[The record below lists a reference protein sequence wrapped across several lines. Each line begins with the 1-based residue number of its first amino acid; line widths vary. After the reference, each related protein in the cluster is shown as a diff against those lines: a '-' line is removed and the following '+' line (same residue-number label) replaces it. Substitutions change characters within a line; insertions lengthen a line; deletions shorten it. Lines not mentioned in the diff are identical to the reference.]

1 VRSAIYTG
9 TLIHARRTP
18 AEHVF
23 RYPVCFYAI
32 DLDEIPELDRR
43 LRLFSYNKPGVVTLR
58 DSDHLGDPERP
69 VAENIRAHLEERGIA
84 AADARITMLTN
95 LRVAGYVFNPV
106 TFFYVHGPGGELRC
120 ILAEVSNTFG
130 ERLPYL
136 LTDAER
142 IEPLNGEHAFR
153 HDKRMHVSPF
163 FPMDQEYI
171 FRMGEPGE
179 TLDIRMDV
187 LQDGER
193 PFWAQLTGTRQHLD
207 DRALARALA
216 RYPLMPLQVIS
227 LIHVE
232 ALRLWRKRVPF
243 HRKPKFVPSEGS
255 VTTAPDAAGAGGV
268 ARDRGLRPIP
278 EAGRSP
284 FTPVAKALAMRGLR
298 NPSGGWFELA
308 MPDGSVH
315 RMGSPAN
322 GPRFARVTVTGKD
335 FFRRIARRGRVGF
348 GEAYQAGDWTAD
360 DLPAF
365 LEILALTAEDVRR
378 RPPASLVP
386 AAIAKRPRLP
396 NPADLV
402 RARRD
407 VRYHYDL
414 GNDLYEA
421 FLDPSMT
428 YSCAYFEHE
437 GQSLEDAQQAKYRR
451 LCEKL
456 RIGPEHHVL
465 EVGCGWGGF
474 AMHAARERGCR
485 VTGITLST
493 EQAAEARRRVDEAG
507 LSDRIDIVICD
518 YRQMQGAYDRIVSI
532 EMIEAVGYDGLTTY
546 FANLDR
552 LLAPGGVI
560 GIQAITVPDQRLE
573 RYRRGT
579 DWIREYIF
587 PGAFCPPLASMV
599 DAMRTSS
606 ELQVE
611 GIENIGIHYADTLRL
626 WRERFMGNADRVREL
641 GFTDEFIRT
650 WEFYLAFCEA
660 GFRTR
665 ALGDLQMV
673 ISRPY
678 NAALPTTPEPRLSL

>member
-9 TLIHARRTP
+9 TLVHARSEP
-18 AEHVF
+18 ENHVF

-43 LRLFSYNKPGVVTLR
+43 LRLFSYNRPGVVTLR
-58 DSDHLGDPERP
+58 DSDHLGDPQRP
-69 VAENIRAHLEERGIA
+69 VADNIREYLGERGVQA
-84 AADARITMLTN
+84 HDARITMLTN

-106 TFFYVHGPGGELRC
+106 SFFYVHGPDGELRC

-136 LTDAER
+136 LTDEQR
-142 IEPLNGEHAFR
+142 IASLAGEHAFQ

-163 FPMDQEYI
+163 FPLDQDYV
-171 FRMGEPGE
+171 FRMGEPGD
-179 TLDIRMDV
+179 TVDIRMDV
-187 LQDGER
+187 LQDGRR
-193 PFWAQLTGTRQHLD
+193 PFWATLSGTRHD
-207 DRALARALA
+207 MTDRELARALA

-243 HRKPKFVPSEGS
+243 HKKPRFVPSEGS
-255 VTTAPDAAGAGGV
+255 VAAAGDHSATERTRGV
-268 ARDRGLRPIP
+268 RPIPASGRSPLTPVVKALALRGLR
-278 EAGRSP
+278 R
-284 FTPVAKALAMRGLR
+284 PV
-298 NPSGGWFELA
+298 GGWFEVE

-315 RMGSPAN
+315 RMGSAAN
-322 GPRFARVTVTGKD
+322 GPRHARVKVTGKD

-348 GEAYQAGDWTAD
+348 GEAYQAGDWTTD

-378 RPPASLVP
+378 RPPQSLVP
-386 AAIAKRPRLP
+386 AAISKRPRLP
-396 NPADLV
+396 NPADLI

-407 VRYHYDL
+407 VQYHYDL
-414 GNDLYEA
+414 GNDLYEV

-437 GQSLEDAQQAKYRR
+437 GQPLEDAQQAKYRR

-485 VTGITLST
+485 VTGITLSV
-493 EQAAEARRRVDEAG
+493 EQAEEARRRVEQAG
-507 LSDRIDIVICD
+507 LSDRIDIVIQD
-518 YRQMQGAYDRIVSI
+518 YREMQGTYDRIVSI
-532 EMIEAVGYDGLTTY
+532 EMIEAVGYDGLRTY
-546 FANLDR
+546 FSNLDR

-611 GIENIGIHYADTLRL
+611 GIENIGIHYAETLRL
-626 WRERFMGNADRVREL
+626 WREQFMARADDVRDL
-641 GFTDEFIRT
+641 GFKDEFIRT

-678 NAALPTTPEPRLSL
+678 NGTLPRWPEERLSL

>member
-1 VRSAIYTG
+1 VVRSAIYTG

-43 LRLFSYNKPGVVTLR
+43 LRLFGYNRPGLVTLR
-58 DSDHLGDPERP
+58 DSDHLGDPQQPLAR
-69 VAENIRAHLEERGIA
+69 NIRQHLEERGIPA
-84 AADARITMLTN
+84 SDARITMLTN

-106 TFFYVHGPGGELRC
+106 TFFYVHGPDGDLRC
-120 ILAEVSNTFG
+120 VLAEVSNTFG

-136 LTDAER
+136 LGDEQR
-142 IEPLNGEHAFR
+142 IAPLADEHAFR

-163 FPMDQEYI
+163 FPLDQDYV
-171 FRMGEPGE
+171 FRMGELGD
-179 TLDIRMDV
+179 TLTIRMDV

-193 PFWAQLTGTRQHLD
+193 PFWAQLTGTRRD
-207 DRALARALA
+207 MTDRQLTRALA

-232 ALRLWRKRVPF
+232 ALRLWRKRVPL
-243 HRKPKFVPSEGS
+243 HRKPDFVPSEGS
-255 VTTAPDAAGAGGV
+255 VAHADVPDGA
-268 ARDRGLRPIP
+268 RTRGLRPVGP
-278 EAGRSP
+278 TGR
-284 FTPVAKALAMRGLR
+284 TPLAPVVRALAMRGLR
-298 NPSGGWFELA
+298 HPVGGWFEVE
-308 MPDGSVH
+308 MPDGTVH
-315 RMGSPAN
+315 RMGSPAS
-322 GPRFARVTVTGKD
+322 GSRHARIRVHGKD

-348 GEAYQAGDWTAD
+348 GEAYQAGDWTTD

-378 RPPASLVP
+378 RPPASLMP
-386 AAIAKRPRLP
+386 AAISRRPRLP
-396 NPADLV
+396 NPAGLI

-414 GNDLYEA
+414 GNDLYRV

-437 GQSLEDAQQAKYRR
+437 GQPLEDAQQAKYRR

-456 RIGPEHHVL
+456 RIGPDHHVL

-474 AMHAARERGCR
+474 AIHAARERGCR
-485 VTGITLST
+485 VTGITLSL
-493 EQAAEARRRVDEAG
+493 EQAEEARRRVEQAG
-507 LSDRIDIVICD
+507 VADRVDIVIED
-518 YRQMQGAYDRIVSI
+518 YREMQGTYDRIVSI
-532 EMIEAVGYDGLTTY
+532 EMIEAVGYDGLPTY
-546 FANLDR
+546 FASLDR

-611 GIENIGIHYADTLRL
+611 GVENIGIHYADTLRI
-626 WRERFMGNADRVREL
+626 WRENFMSRADEVRDL
-641 GFTDEFIRT
+641 RFTDEFIRT

-678 NAALPTTPEPRLSL
+678 NGALPRWPEERLAL

>member
-1 VRSAIYTG
+1 VVRSAIYTG

-43 LRLFSYNKPGVVTLR
+43 LRLFGYNRPGLVTLR
-58 DSDHLGDPERP
+58 DSDHLGDPRQP
-69 VAENIRAHLEERGIA
+69 LARNIRQHLEERGIPA
-84 AADARITMLTN
+84 SDARITMLTN

-106 TFFYVHGPGGELRC
+106 TFFYVHGPDGGLRC
-120 ILAEVSNTFG
+120 VLAEVSNTFG

-136 LTDAER
+136 LGDEQR
-142 IEPLNGEHAFR
+142 IAPLADEHAFR
-153 HDKRMHVSPF
+153 HEKRMHVSPF
-163 FPMDQEYI
+163 FPLDQDYV
-171 FRMGEPGE
+171 FRMGEPGD
-179 TLDIRMDV
+179 TLTIRMDV

-193 PFWAQLTGTRQHLD
+193 PFWALLTGERHDMTDRQ
-207 DRALARALA
+207 LARALA

-243 HRKPKFVPSEGS
+243 HRKPDFVPSEGS
-255 VTTAPDAAGAGGV
+255 VAHADVPAGA
-268 ARDRGLRPIP
+268 RTRGLRPVEP
-278 EAGRSP
+278 TGR
-284 FTPVAKALAMRGLR
+284 TPLAPVVRALAMRGLR
-298 NPSGGWFELA
+298 HPVGGWFEVE
-308 MPDGSVH
+308 MPDGTVH
-315 RMGSPAN
+315 RMGSPAS
-322 GPRFARVTVTGKD
+322 GSRHARIRVHGKD

-348 GEAYQAGDWTAD
+348 GEAYQAGDWTTD

-386 AAIAKRPRLP
+386 AAISRRPRLP
-396 NPADLV
+396 NPADLI

-414 GNDLYEA
+414 GNDLYRV

-428 YSCAYFEHE
+428 YSCAYFEHD
-437 GQSLEDAQQAKYRR
+437 GQPLEAAQQAKYRR

-456 RIGPEHHVL
+456 RIGPDHHVL

-474 AMHAARERGCR
+474 AIHAARERGCR
-485 VTGITLST
+485 VTGITLSL
-493 EQAAEARRRVDEAG
+493 EQAEEARRRVEQAG
-507 LSDRIDIVICD
+507 VADRVDIVIED
-518 YRQMQGAYDRIVSI
+518 YREMQGTYDRIVSI
-532 EMIEAVGYDGLTTY
+532 EMIEAVGYDGLPTY

-611 GIENIGIHYADTLRL
+611 GVENIGIHYADTLRI
-626 WRERFMGNADRVREL
+626 WRENFMSRSDEVRDL

-665 ALGDLQMV
+665 ALGDLQVV

-678 NAALPTTPEPRLSL
+678 NGALPQWPEERLAI

>member
-1 VRSAIYTG
+1 MRSGIYSG
-9 TLIHARRTP
+9 TLVHARRTP

-32 DLDEIPELDRR
+32 DLDEIVDLDRS
-43 LRLFSYNKPGVVTLR
+43 LRLFSYNHAGVVTLR
-58 DSDHLGDPERP
+58 DSDHIGDSRRP
-69 VAENIRAHLEERGIA
+69 IGENIRAHLEEHGIPA
-84 AADARITMLTN
+84 HDARITMITN

-106 TFFYVHGPGGELRC
+106 SFFYVHGPDGDLRC
-120 ILAEVSNTFG
+120 VLAEVSNTFG

-136 LTDAER
+136 LTDEQR
-142 IEPLNGEHAFR
+142 IAPLKDEHAFR

-163 FPMDQEYI
+163 FPLDQEYV

-193 PFWAQLTGTRQHLD
+193 PFWATLTGTRHD
-207 DRALARALA
+207 FTDRELARALA

-243 HRKPKFVPSEGS
+243 HKKPKFIPSEGS
-255 VTTAPDAAGAGGV
+255 VATVDDGGGK
-268 ARDRGLRPIP
+268 ARRTRGLRPIP
-278 EAGRSP
+278 
-284 FTPVAKALAMRGLR
+284 PVRRAPLAPVVKALALRGLR
-298 NPSGGWFELA
+298 RPVGGFIEVE
-308 MPDGSVH
+308 MPDGTVH
-315 RMGSPAN
+315 HLGSPAS
-322 GPRFARVTVTGKD
+322 GSRRARIRVTGKD
-335 FFRRIARRGRVGF
+335 FFRRIASRGRVGF
-348 GEAYQAGDWTAD
+348 GEAYQAGDWITD
-360 DLPAF
+360 DLVPF

-386 AAIAKRPRLP
+386 AAIARRPRLP
-396 NPADLV
+396 NPADLL

-414 GNDLYEA
+414 GNDLYEV

-437 GQSLEDAQQAKYRR
+437 GQSLDDAQQAKYRR

-493 EQAAEARRRVDEAG
+493 EQAAEARRRIAEAG
-507 LSDRIDIVICD
+507 LQDRIEIVIQD
-518 YRQMQGAYDRIVSI
+518 YREMQGTYDRIVSI
-532 EMIEAVGYDGLTTY
+532 EMIEAVGYDGLKTY

-599 DAMRTSS
+599 EAMRTSS

-626 WRERFMGNADRVREL
+626 WRERFMSRADEVRDL

-673 ISRPY
+673 ISRAY
-678 NAALPTTPEPRLSL
+678 NGALPQWPEERLSL

>member
-1 VRSAIYTG
+1 MRSAIYTG
-9 TLIHARRTP
+9 TLVHARRTP

-43 LRLFSYNKPGVVTLR
+43 LKLFSYNKPGVVTLR
-58 DSDHLGDPERP
+58 DSDHLGDPTRP
-69 VAENIRAHLEERGIA
+69 VAENIRAHLEQRGIP
-84 AADARITMLTN
+84 AADARITMITN

-106 TFFYVHGPGGELRC
+106 SFFYVHGPEGELRC

-171 FRMGEPGE
+171 FRMWELGES
-179 TLDIRMDV
+179 LDIRMDV

-193 PFWAQLTGTRQHLD
+193 PFWAQLTGTRQHLN
-207 DRALARALA
+207 DRTLARALA

-243 HRKPKFVPSEGS
+243 HRKPKFMPSEGS
-255 VTTAPDAAGAGGV
+255 VATAPEPSADS
-268 ARDRGLRPIP
+268 RDRGLRPIP
-278 EAGRSP
+278 EARRSP
-284 FTPVAKALAMRGLR
+284 FTPVAKMLALRGLR
-298 NPSGGWFELA
+298 NPSGGWFELE

-348 GEAYQAGDWTAD
+348 GEAYQAGDWVTD

-365 LEILALTAEDVRR
+365 LEMLALTAEDVRR

-493 EQAAEARRRVDEAG
+493 EQAAEARRRVEEAG

-532 EMIEAVGYDGLTTY
+532 EMIEAVGYDGLPTY

-599 DAMRTSS
+599 EAMRTSS

-611 GIENIGIHYADTLRL
+611 GIENVGIHYADTLRL
-626 WRERFMGNADRVREL
+626 WREKFMANADRVREL

-650 WEFYLAFCEA
+650 WEFYLGFCEA

-678 NAALPTTPEPRLSL
+678 NDALPTTPEPRLSL

>member
-1 VRSAIYTG
+1 MRSAIYTG

-23 RYPVCFYAI
+23 RYPVVFYAL

-43 LRLFSYNKPGVVTLR
+43 LKLFGYNRPGLVSLR
-58 DSDHLGDPERP
+58 DSDHLGDPARP
-69 VAENIRAHLEERGIA
+69 VAENIRAHLAERGVQA
-84 AADARITMLTN
+84 DDARITMLTN

-106 TFFYVHGPGGELRC
+106 SFFYVHGPDGELRC

-136 LTDAER
+136 LTDEQR
-142 IEPLNGEHAFR
+142 IEPLKDEHAFR

-163 FPMDQEYI
+163 FPMEQDYV
-171 FRMGEPGE
+171 FRMREPGD
-179 TLDIRMDV
+179 TVDIRMDV
-187 LQDGER
+187 LQGDER
-193 PFWAQLTGTRQHLD
+193 PFWAQLTGTRHDLTDGQ
-207 DRALARALA
+207 LARAAA

-243 HRKPKFVPSEGS
+243 HRKPRFVPSEGS
-255 VTTAPDAAGAGGV
+255 VATAHDQAEGT
-268 ARDRGLRPIP
+268 RSRGLRPVEP
-278 EAGRSP
+278 TGRSP
-284 FTPVAKALAMRGLR
+284 LSPVVKALALRGLR
-298 NPSGGWFELA
+298 HPVGGWFEVE
-308 MPDGSVH
+308 MPDGTVH
-315 RMGSPAN
+315 RMGSPAS
-322 GPRFARVTVTGKD
+322 GPRHARITVTGKD

-386 AAIAKRPRLP
+386 AAISKRPRLP
-396 NPADLV
+396 NPADLI

-414 GNDLYEA
+414 GNDLYEV

-493 EQAAEARRRVDEAG
+493 EQAAEARRRVEQAG
-507 LSDRIDIVICD
+507 LADQVDIVICD
-518 YRQMQGAYDRIVSI
+518 YRQMQGTYDRIVSI
-532 EMIEAVGYDGLTTY
+532 EMIEAVGYDGLPTY

-587 PGAFCPPLASMV
+587 PGAFCPPLTSMV
-599 DAMRTSS
+599 DAMRSSS

-626 WRERFMGNADRVREL
+626 WRERFMSRADEVRDL

-678 NAALPTTPEPRLSL
+678 NGALPQWPEERLAL

>member
-1 VRSAIYTG
+1 
-9 TLIHARRTP
+9 
-18 AEHVF
+18 
-23 RYPVCFYAI
+23 
-32 DLDEIPELDRR
+32 
-43 LRLFSYNKPGVVTLR
+43 
-58 DSDHLGDPERP
+58 
-69 VAENIRAHLEERGIA
+69 
-84 AADARITMLTN
+84 
-95 LRVAGYVFNPV
+95 
-106 TFFYVHGPGGELRC
+106 
-120 ILAEVSNTFG
+120 
-130 ERLPYL
+130 
-136 LTDAER
+136 
-142 IEPLNGEHAFR
+142 
-153 HDKRMHVSPF
+153 
-163 FPMDQEYI
+163 
-171 FRMGEPGE
+171 
-179 TLDIRMDV
+179 
-187 LQDGER
+187 
-193 PFWAQLTGTRQHLD
+193 
-207 DRALARALA
+207 
-216 RYPLMPLQVIS
+216 
-227 LIHVE
+227 
-232 ALRLWRKRVPF
+232 VPF
-243 HRKPKFVPSEGS
+243 HRKPDFVPSEGS
-255 VTTAPDAAGAGGV
+255 VPDADATAGA
-268 ARDRGLRPIP
+268 RMRGLRPVEP
-278 EAGRSP
+278 AGR
-284 FTPVAKALAMRGLR
+284 TPLAPVVRALAMRGLR
-298 NPSGGWFELA
+298 HPVGGWFEVE
-308 MPDGSVH
+308 MPDGTVH
-315 RMGSPAN
+315 RMGSPAS
-322 GPRFARVTVTGKD
+322 GVRHARIRVHGKD

-348 GEAYQAGDWTAD
+348 GEAYQAGDWTTD

-386 AAIAKRPRLP
+386 AAISRRPRLP
-396 NPADLV
+396 NPADLI

-456 RIGPEHHVL
+456 RIGPDHHVL

-474 AMHAARERGCR
+474 AIHAARERGCR
-485 VTGITLST
+485 VTGITLSL
-493 EQAAEARRRVDEAG
+493 EQAEEARRRVEQAG
-507 LSDRIDIVICD
+507 VADRVDIVIED
-518 YRQMQGAYDRIVSI
+518 YREMQGAYDRIVSI
-532 EMIEAVGYDGLTTY
+532 EMIEAVGYDGLPTY

-611 GIENIGIHYADTLRL
+611 GVENIGIHYADTLRI
-626 WRERFMGNADRVREL
+626 WRENFMSRADEVRDL

-678 NAALPTTPEPRLSL
+678 NGALPRWPEERLAL

>member
-1 VRSAIYTG
+1 VVRSAIYTG
-9 TLIHARRTP
+9 TLTHARRTP

-23 RYPVCFYAI
+23 RYPVCMYAI
-32 DLDEIPELDRR
+32 DVDEVVHLDRS
-43 LRLFSYNKPGVVTLR
+43 LRLFSYNRPGLLTLR
-58 DSDHLGDPERP
+58 DRDHLGDPMRP
-69 VAENIRAHLEERGIA
+69 VGENVRAHLAGRGV
-84 AADARITMLTN
+84 DVQDVRITMLTN
-95 LRVAGYVFNPV
+95 LRTAGYVFNPV
-106 TFFYVHGPGGELRC
+106 TYFYVHGPDGNLRC
-120 ILAEVSNTFG
+120 VLAEVSNTFG

-142 IEPLNGEHAFR
+142 IAPLRDEHAFR

-163 FPMDQEYI
+163 FPLEQEYI

-179 TLDIRMDV
+179 TLNIRMDV
-187 LQDGER
+187 LQGDER
-193 PFWAQLTGTRQHLD
+193 PFWAQLTGVRHPFTDRELG
-207 DRALARALA
+207 RALL
-216 RYPLMPLQVIS
+216 RYPLMSQQVIFF
-227 LIHVE
+227 IHLE
-232 ALRLWRKRVPF
+232 ALKLWRKRVPV
-243 HRKPKFVPSEGS
+243 HRKPGFMPSEGS
-255 VTTAPDAAGAGGV
+255 IAAAPDPADGS
-268 ARDRGLRPIP
+268 RDRGLRPIP
-278 EAGRSP
+278 DARPSP
-284 FTPVAKALAMRGLR
+284 FAPVAKALALRGMR
-298 NPSGGWFELA
+298 NPSGGWFELE
-308 MPDGSVH
+308 MPDGTVH
-315 RMGSPAN
+315 RMGSGAN
-322 GPRFARVTVTGKD
+322 GPRFARVTVTSKD

-348 GEAYQAGDWTAD
+348 GEAYQAGDWLTD

-365 LEILALTAEDVRR
+365 LEMLALTAEDVRR

-437 GQSLEDAQQAKYRR
+437 GQPLEDAQQAKYRR

-474 AMHAARERGCR
+474 AIHAARERGCR

-493 EQAAEARRRVDEAG
+493 EQAAEARRRVAEAG
-507 LSDRIDIVICD
+507 LSDQIGIVICD

-532 EMIEAVGYDGLTTY
+532 EMIEAVGYDGLPAY

-552 LLAPGGVI
+552 LLAPEGVI

-611 GIENIGIHYADTLRL
+611 GIENIGIHYATTLRV
-626 WRERFMGNADRVREL
+626 WRERFMANADRVRGL
-641 GFTDEFIRT
+641 GFSDEFIRT

-678 NAALPTTPEPRLSL
+678 NEALPTTPEPRLSL

>member
-1 VRSAIYTG
+1 MRSAIYTG
-9 TLIHARRTP
+9 TLVHARRTP

-43 LRLFSYNKPGVVTLR
+43 LKLFSYNKPGIVTLR
-58 DSDHLGDPERP
+58 DSDHLGDPTRP
-69 VAENIRAHLEERGIA
+69 VAENIRAHLEQRGIP
-84 AADARITMLTN
+84 AADARITMITN

-106 TFFYVHGPGGELRC
+106 SFFYVHGPDGELRC

-171 FRMGEPGE
+171 FRMWEPGE
-179 TLDIRMDV
+179 SLDIRMDV

-207 DRALARALA
+207 DRTLARALA

-243 HRKPKFVPSEGS
+243 HRKPKFMPSEGS
-255 VTTAPDAAGAGGV
+255 VATAPAEAGPG
-268 ARDRGLRPIP
+268 RDRGLRPIP
-278 EAGRSP
+278 EAKRSP
-284 FTPVAKALAMRGLR
+284 FTPVAKMLALRGLR
-298 NPSGGWFELA
+298 NPSGGWFELE

-348 GEAYQAGDWTAD
+348 GEAYQAGDWVTD

-365 LEILALTAEDVRR
+365 LEMLALTAEDVRR

-493 EQAAEARRRVDEAG
+493 EQAAEARRRVEEAG

-532 EMIEAVGYDGLTTY
+532 EMIEAVGYDGLPTY

-626 WRERFMGNADRVREL
+626 WRERFMANADRVRDL

-650 WEFYLAFCEA
+650 WEFYLGFCEA

-673 ISRPY
+673 ISRAY
-678 NAALPTTPEPRLSL
+678 NDALPTTPEPRLSL

>member
-1 VRSAIYTG
+1 MRSAIYTG
-9 TLIHARRTP
+9 TLVHARRTP

-23 RYPVCFYAI
+23 RYPVCFYAL

-43 LRLFSYNKPGVVTLR
+43 LRLFGYNRPGLVTLR
-58 DSDHLGDPERP
+58 DSDHLGDPDRP
-69 VAENIRAHLEERGIA
+69 VAHNIRQHLEERGVP

-106 TFFYVHGPGGELRC
+106 SFFYVHAPDGRLRC

-136 LTDAER
+136 LTDDQR
-142 IEPLNGEHAFR
+142 IAPLKDEHAFR

-163 FPMDQEYI
+163 FPMDQEYV
-171 FRMGEPGE
+171 FRMGEPGD
-179 TLDIRMDV
+179 TVDIRMDV

-193 PFWAQLTGTRQHLD
+193 PFWAQLTGTRHAMTDGQ
-207 DRALARALA
+207 LARAAA

-243 HRKPKFVPSEGS
+243 HRKPRFVPSEGS
-255 VTTAPDAAGAGGV
+255 VTTADDPTAAM
-268 ARDRGLRPIP
+268 RSRGLRPVEP
-278 EAGRSP
+278 TGRSP
-284 FTPVAKALAMRGLR
+284 LTPVVKALALRGLR
-298 NPSGGWFELA
+298 NPVGGWFEVR

-315 RMGSPAN
+315 RMGSPAS
-322 GPRFARVTVTGKD
+322 GPRHARITVTGKD

-386 AAIAKRPRLP
+386 AAIARRPRLP
-396 NPADLV
+396 NPADLI

-414 GNDLYEA
+414 GNDLYEV

-428 YSCAYFEHE
+428 YSCAYFEHD

-456 RIGPEHHVL
+456 RIGPGNHVL

-474 AMHAARERGCR
+474 AIHAARERGCR

-493 EQAAEARRRVDEAG
+493 EQAAEARRRVAEAG
-507 LSDRIDIVICD
+507 LDDRVDIVICD

-532 EMIEAVGYDGLTTY
+532 EMIEAVGYDGLRTY
-546 FANLDR
+546 FSNLDR

-599 DAMRTSS
+599 DAMRTST

-626 WRERFMGNADRVREL
+626 WRERFMARADEVRDL

-678 NAALPTTPEPRLSL
+678 NGALPRWPEERLAL

>member
-1 VRSAIYTG
+1 MRSGIYTG
-9 TLIHARRTP
+9 TLVHARRSP
-18 AEHVF
+18 ADHVF

-32 DLDEIPELDRR
+32 DLDEIVELDRS
-43 LRLFSYNKPGVVTLR
+43 LRLFSYNRPGIIGLR

-69 VAENIRAHLEERGIA
+69 VAENIRDHLRGRGVDA
-84 AADARITMLTN
+84 DDARITMITN

-106 TFFYVHGPGGELRC
+106 TFFYVHAPDGTLRC

-130 ERLPYL
+130 ERLAYL
-136 LTDAER
+136 LGDDER
-142 IEPLNGEHAFR
+142 IAPLAQEHAFR

-163 FPMDQEYI
+163 FPLDQEYI
-171 FRMGEPGE
+171 FRMGEPGD
-179 TLDIRMDV
+179 TLSIRMDV
-187 LQDGER
+187 MQGDER
-193 PFWAQLTGTRQHLD
+193 PFWATLTGTRHEFT
-207 DRALARALA
+207 DRSLARALA
-216 RYPLMPLQVIS
+216 RYPLMPIQVIS

-243 HRKPKFVPSEGS
+243 HRKPRFIPSEGS
-255 VTTAPDAAGAGGV
+255 VPEASHADAS
-268 ARDRGLRPIP
+268 ARTRGLRPIP
-278 EAGRSP
+278 DVGRAP
-284 FTPVAKALAMRGLR
+284 LTPVVKALALRGLR
-298 NPSGGWFELA
+298 RPVGGWIEVE
-308 MPDGSVH
+308 MPDGTVH
-315 RMGSPAN
+315 RLGTPAS
-322 GPRFARVTVTGKD
+322 GPRHARITVTGKD
-335 FFRRIARRGRVGF
+335 FFRRIASRGRVGF
-348 GEAYQAGDWTAD
+348 GEAYQAGDWTTAD
-360 DLPAF
+360 LVPF

-386 AAIAKRPRLP
+386 AAISRRPRLP
-396 NPADLV
+396 NPADLI

-414 GNDLYEA
+414 GNDLYEV

-456 RIGPEHHVL
+456 RIGPDHHVL

-474 AMHAARERGCR
+474 AIHAARERGCR
-485 VTGITLST
+485 VTGVTLST
-493 EQAAEARRRVDEAG
+493 EQAAEARRRVAAAG
-507 LSDRIDIVICD
+507 LEDRVDIVIRD
-518 YRQMQGAYDRIVSI
+518 YREMQGTYDRIVSI
-532 EMIEAVGYDGLTTY
+532 EMIEAVGYDGLGTY
-546 FANLDR
+546 FSNLDR

-611 GIENIGIHYADTLRL
+611 GIENIGIHYAETLRQ
-626 WRERFMGNADRVREL
+626 WRESFMARADDVRDL

-665 ALGDLQMV
+665 ALGDLQVV

-678 NAALPTTPEPRLSL
+678 NGALPRWPEERLSL

>member
-9 TLIHARRTP
+9 TLVHARRTP

-23 RYPVCFYAI
+23 RYPVCMYAI
-32 DLDEIPELDRR
+32 DVDEIEQLDRD
-43 LRLFSYNKPGVVTLR
+43 LRLFSYNRPGILSLR
-58 DSDHLGDPERP
+58 DCDHLGDPQRP
-69 VAENIRAHLEERGIA
+69 IGENVRAHLAGRGV
-84 AADARITMLTN
+84 DVEGARITLITN
-95 LRVAGYVFNPV
+95 LRTAGYVINPV
-106 TFFYVHGPGGELRC
+106 TYFYVHGPDGALRC

-142 IEPLNGEHAFR
+142 IDPLGDEHAFR

-163 FPMDQEYI
+163 FPMEQEYI
-171 FRMGEPGE
+171 FRMGELGDA
-179 TLDIRMDV
+179 LDIRMDV
-187 LQDGER
+187 MQGDER
-193 PFWAQLTGTRQHLD
+193 PFWAKLTGTRHDFTDRELG
-207 DRALARALA
+207 RALV
-216 RYPLMPLQVIS
+216 RYPLMSQQVIS
-227 LIHVE
+227 LIHLE
-232 ALRLWRKRVPF
+232 ALKLWRKRVPF
-243 HRKPKFVPSEGS
+243 HRKPDFVPSEGS
-255 VTTAPDAAGAGGV
+255 VTTPAGQASGH
-268 ARDRGLRPIP
+268 RGLRPIP
-278 EAGRSP
+278 DAKRSP
-284 FTPVAKALAMRGLR
+284 LTPVVKALALRGLR
-298 NPSGGWFELA
+298 RPVGGTIEVE
-308 MPDGSVH
+308 MPDGTVH
-315 RMGSPAN
+315 RMGHG
-322 GPRFARVTVTGKD
+322 GPRHARITVSGKD

-348 GEAYQAGDWTAD
+348 GEAYQAGDWRADGD
-360 DLPAF
+360 DLVAF

-386 AAIAKRPRLP
+386 AAISKRPRLP
-396 NPADLV
+396 NPADLL

-414 GNDLYEA
+414 GNDLYEV

-456 RIGPEHHVL
+456 HIGPGHHVL

-485 VTGITLST
+485 VTGITLSV
-493 EQAAEARRRVDEAG
+493 EQAEEARRRVEAAG
-507 LSDRIDIVICD
+507 LGDRIDIVIQD
-518 YRQMQGAYDRIVSI
+518 YREMQGSYDRIVSI
-532 EMIEAVGYDGLTTY
+532 EMIEAVGYDGLPTY
-546 FANLDR
+546 FGNLDR

-611 GIENIGIHYADTLRL
+611 GIENIGIHYAQTLRL
-626 WRERFMGNADRVREL
+626 WRERFMSRADEVRER

-678 NAALPTTPEPRLSL
+678 NGTLPRWPEERLSL

>member
-1 VRSAIYTG
+1 MRSAIYTG
-9 TLIHARRTP
+9 TLVHARRTP

-23 RYPVCFYAI
+23 RYPVCMYAI
-32 DLDEIPELDRR
+32 DVDEIEQLDRD
-43 LRLFSYNKPGVVTLR
+43 LRLFSYNRPGILSLR
-58 DSDHLGDPERP
+58 DGDHLGDPQRP
-69 VAENIRAHLEERGIA
+69 IGENVRAHLVGRGV
-84 AADARITMLTN
+84 DVEGARITMLTN
-95 LRVAGYVFNPV
+95 LRTAGYVFNPV
-106 TFFYVHGPGGELRC
+106 TYFYVHGPDGALRC

-142 IEPLNGEHAFR
+142 IDPLGDEHAFR

-163 FPMDQEYI
+163 FPMEQEYI
-171 FRMGEPGE
+171 FRMGELGDA
-179 TLDIRMDV
+179 LDIRMDV
-187 LQDGER
+187 MQGDER
-193 PFWAQLTGTRQHLD
+193 PFWAKLTATRHDFTDRELG
-207 DRALARALA
+207 RALV
-216 RYPLMPLQVIS
+216 RYPLMSQQVIS
-227 LIHVE
+227 LIHLE
-232 ALRLWRKRVPF
+232 ALKLWRKRVPF
-243 HRKPKFVPSEGS
+243 HRKPDFVPSEGS
-255 VTTAPDAAGAGGV
+255 VTAPAGQASGH
-268 ARDRGLRPIP
+268 RGLRPIP
-278 EAGRSP
+278 DAKRSP
-284 FTPVAKALAMRGLR
+284 LAPVVKALALRGLR
-298 NPSGGWFELA
+298 RPVGGTIEVE
-308 MPDGSVH
+308 MPDGTVH
-315 RMGSPAN
+315 RMGHG
-322 GPRFARVTVTGKD
+322 GPRHARITVSGKD

-348 GEAYQAGDWTAD
+348 GEAYQAGDWRADGD
-360 DLPAF
+360 DLVAF

-386 AAIAKRPRLP
+386 AAISKRPRLP
-396 NPADLV
+396 NPADLL

-407 VRYHYDL
+407 VQYHYDL
-414 GNDLYEA
+414 GNDLYEV

-456 RIGPEHHVL
+456 HIGPGHHVL

-485 VTGITLST
+485 VTGITLSV
-493 EQAAEARRRVDEAG
+493 EQAEEARRRVEAAG
-507 LSDRIDIVICD
+507 LGDRIDIVIQD
-518 YRQMQGAYDRIVSI
+518 YREMQGSYDRIVSI
-532 EMIEAVGYDGLTTY
+532 EMIEAVGYDGLPTY
-546 FANLDR
+546 FGNLDR

-611 GIENIGIHYADTLRL
+611 GIENIGIHYAQTLRL
-626 WRERFMGNADRVREL
+626 WRERFMSRADEVRER

-678 NAALPTTPEPRLSL
+678 NGTLPRWPEERLSL